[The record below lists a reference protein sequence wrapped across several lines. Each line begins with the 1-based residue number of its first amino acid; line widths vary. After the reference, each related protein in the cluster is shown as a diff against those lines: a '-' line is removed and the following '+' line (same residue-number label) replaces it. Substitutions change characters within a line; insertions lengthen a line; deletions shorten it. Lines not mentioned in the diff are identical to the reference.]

1 MIEVDDPKILEAMQA
16 LSQDKSREKRSAI
29 ARLRGNFNG
38 IELALS
44 KGVKLK
50 AIWEQFEKE
59 GYGIPLKTFESAVNR
74 IQKERATQ
82 PTEKRDL
89 QLAEKV
95 PATLVASIAI
105 ENAGTPFTG
114 KSAKQRRDE
123 VASKW
128 CPNDSEPLSPL
139 LSNII
144 KGEVK

>member
-1 MIEVDDPKILEAMQA
+1 MNEVDDPNILEALQA

-74 IQKERATQ
+74 IRKERATQ
-82 PTEKRDL
+82 PEKSKH
-89 QLAEKV
+89 QA
-95 PATLVASIAI
+95 ALVTPTAPEI
-105 ENAGTPFTG
+105 ENAGGPFAG

>member
-1 MIEVDDPKILEAMQA
+1 MNEVDDPKILQAMQA

-59 GYGIPLKTFESAVNR
+59 GYGIPLRTFESAVNR
-74 IQKERATQ
+74 IRKERTTQ
-82 PTEKRDL
+82 PK
-89 QLAEKV
+89 A
-95 PATLVASIAI
+95 PAALVASTAPEIAPVEI
-105 ENAGTPFTG
+105 ENAGVPFAG
-114 KSAKQRRDE
+114 KSKKQRRNE

-128 CPNDSEPLSPL
+128 CPDSEPLSPL

>member
-1 MIEVDDPKILEAMQA
+1 MNEMDDPKILEALQA

-74 IQKERATQ
+74 IRK
-82 PTEKRDL
+82 
-89 QLAEKV
+89 
-95 PATLVASIAI
+95 
-105 ENAGTPFTG
+105 
-114 KSAKQRRDE
+114 
-123 VASKW
+123 
-128 CPNDSEPLSPL
+128 
-139 LSNII
+139 
-144 KGEVK
+144 

>member
-1 MIEVDDPKILEAMQA
+1 MNEMDDPKILEAMQA
-16 LSQDKSREKRSAI
+16 LSQDKSSEKRSAI

-74 IQKERATQ
+74 IRKERATQ
-82 PTEKRDL
+82 PTG
-89 QLAEKV
+89 KV
-95 PATLVASIAI
+95 PAALVASTAPEMTPVET
-105 ENAGTPFTG
+105 ENAGTTFAG
-114 KSAKQRRDE
+114 KSAKRRRDE
-123 VASKW
+123 VANRW

-139 LSNII
+139 LNNII